1 MEDAPC
7 CNEARVTTTTVTP
20 RTNKI
25 ESVQLLR
32 AVAALGV
39 VSFHA
44 AHLLFSRNGLELRWS
59 GLGAAG
65 VDLFFVVSG
74 FIMWVTAL
82 DRGMPIRRF
91 AAKRIQRIVPL
102 YWLMTA
108 IVLAIVVL
116 APAAMRN
123 ASHDPLHFVASFAF
137 IAWPHPAM
145 PEHFWP
151 ALVPGWSLNY
161 EMLFYVLVGCALLLR
176 RPFRVPFIGGVLG
189 VAVVAGLL
197 LRPVGLPAFYTNSIQ
212 LEFLLGLLIGMA
224 FDPGHRTRGLD
235 YVLCFAGLGLF
246 VWAGPYETDTNRLFT
261 WGLPLAV
268 AALGAINIS
277 LPRANPVVRALSSIG
292 DASYSLY
299 LTQFIVLPP
308 AALVLA
314 RVLPDLHGVL
324 AGTAFVVGIIGTAVL
339 AGLASFH
346 FLEKPMLRASTG
358 LLTRNQRS
366 SARPTV
372 AQW

>member
-1 MEDAPC
+1 MTLL
-7 CNEARVTTTTVTP
+7 CNRERVTITTVTP
-20 RTNKI
+20 PTNKI

-39 VSFHA
+39 VTFHA
-44 AHLLFSRNGLELRWS
+44 VHQLISRNGLELRWT

-82 DRGMPIRRF
+82 NRGMPLGRF
-91 AAKRIQRIVPL
+91 ASKRIQRIVPL

-108 IVLAIVVL
+108 IVLAVVLL

-123 ASHDPLHFVASFAF
+123 ASHDPLHFAASFAF

-161 EMLFYVLVGCALLLR
+161 EMFFYLLVGCALLLR
-176 RPFRVPFIGGVLG
+176 RSFRVPFIGGALL

-197 LRPVGLPAFYTNSIQ
+197 LQPTGILAFYTNSIL

-235 YVLCFAGLGLF
+235 YALCLAGLGLF
-246 VWAGPYETDTNRLFT
+246 VLVGPYETEANRLLT
-261 WGLPLAV
+261 WGLPLAL
-268 AALGAINIS
+268 AAVGAINIAM
-277 LPRANPVVRALSSIG
+277 PRTNGLVRKLGLIG
-292 DASYSLY
+292 DASYSIY

-308 AALVLA
+308 TAMLLA
-314 RVLPDLHGVL
+314 RVLPDLHGVF
-324 AGTAFVVGIIGTAVL
+324 ASFVFVVAVIAVAVL
-339 AGLASFH
+339 VGIASYSV
-346 FLEKPMLRASTG
+346 LEKPMLRASTS
-358 LLTRNQRS
+358 LLTRNQRNA
-366 SARPTV
+366 ARPTV
-372 AQW
+372 AEW